1 MFTAGRN
8 EFKNKGIDLFIDS
21 LASLR
26 DLLDNENFMKQHPE
40 MMKKT
45 VVAFIIPP
53 QANNGFNQHSLQVS
67 NLLKEMQLY
76 MDRLTIN
83 LQSKLLKM
91 VCTSGDFL
99 EIPIKQL
106 LDQQDQITMK
116 RFQ

>member
-45 VVAFIIPP
+45 VVAFII
-53 QANNGFNQHSLQVS
+53 AH
-67 NLLKEMQLY
+67 
-76 MDRLTIN
+76 
-83 LQSKLLKM
+83 
-91 VCTSGDFL
+91 
-99 EIPIKQL
+99 
-106 LDQQDQITMK
+106 
-116 RFQ
+116 